1 MAERGDRQAFR
12 LSTEAEWEKAC
23 RGTSGLIYPW
33 RSRDIGPEKLNYYYR
48 ALNDTTPVGSYS
60 PAGDSPYGV
69 ADMAG
74 NVWEWTS
81 SQYKDYPYDAND
93 GRENLTDYQAP
104 RVLRGGSFDIEA
116 SDVRCAVR
124 SGDYPEYRDDNIGF
138 RVGFA
143 PPSPSG
149 L

>member
-1 MAERGDRQAFR
+1 MKGQ
-12 LSTEAEWEKAC
+12 T
-23 RGTSGLIYPW
+23 TTTY
-33 RSRDIGPEKLNYYYR
+33 IG
-48 ALNDTTPVGSYS
+48 DTTRVGSYS
-60 PAGDSPYGV
+60 PDGDSPYGA

-81 SQYKDYPYDAND
+81 SQYKDYPYNAND
-93 GRENLTDYQAP
+93 GQEDLTDYSAP
-104 RVLRGGSFDIEA
+104 RVLRGGSFADET

-124 SGDYPEYRDDNIGF
+124 GVGFPELRNDLIGF

-143 PPSPSG
+143 PPSASG